1 MEHIRPPEHVL
12 AARPWTEAAEVL
24 PPPGDETGIGTA
36 YMARGVDPTND
47 LPVNYAHF
55 ALDDEEVA
63 ALVAGGTV
71 EIGLIGWK
79 IQPFSLAVWVAG
91 PREPA

>member
-12 AARPWTEAAEVL
+12 AARPWTEAAEVA
-24 PPPGDETGIGTA
+24 PPPGDETGIATA
-36 YMARGVDPTND
+36 YMARGVDPTTE

-55 ALDDEEVA
+55 TLDDDEVA

-71 EIGLIGWK
+71 EIALIGWK
-79 IQPFSLAVWVAG
+79 IQPFSLSIWTTE
-91 PREPA
+91 PQEPA